1 MDSKEQGSSIDEKVD
16 NFGVEYRRLVDASCS
31 HDMQTELTE
40 AEILH
45 YYLDTAMAVV
55 RNAVSFMPS
64 ENIGPFLRSVG
75 QDISN
80 YLGRED
86 HLKFF
91 GEDEVKRYLEKGRQ
105 VADQVK
111 FVMQIKDS
119 SFNGEGT
126 LLSLVRHCEDTGAY
140 GRSLAYGMGFSAEE
154 AEEIFIAG
162 IIHDFG
168 KISVPDKII
177 AKPAALTEEERAKIT
192 PHPLYG
198 AQLLRDLGL
207 QRMADIVGAHHRY
220 YDGSGY
226 GLETTDPKDPR
237 YAILCLADAFDVI
250 ANGRPYKKGLGPE
263 GAMKIVQECSGT
275 QFHPEVVNT
284 AVKTG
289 CLVDEYKR
297 RAA

>member
-1 MDSKEQGSSIDEKVD
+1 MDSKNIGSSIDEKVKS
-16 NFGVEYRRLVDASCS
+16 FGAEYRRLVDASCS
-31 HDMQTELTE
+31 HDMQTEITE
-40 AEILH
+40 PEILH
-45 YYLDTAMAVV
+45 YFLDACIAVI
-55 RNAVSFMPS
+55 RNAVKFMS
-64 ENIGPFLRSVG
+64 AESAGIFLSSAG

-80 YLGRED
+80 YLGSES

-105 VADQVK
+105 VADQVR

-140 GRSLAYGMGFSAEE
+140 GRRLAYGVGFSSEE
-154 AEEIFIAG
+154 SEEIYIAG
-162 IIHDFG
+162 RVHDFG

-177 AKPAALTEEERAKIT
+177 AKPAALTEKERAKIT

-226 GLETTDPKDPR
+226 GIETTDSKDPR
-237 YAILCLADAFDVI
+237 YAILCIADAFDVI
-250 ANGRPYKKGLGPE
+250 SRGRPYKKGLGPE
-263 GAMKIVQECSGT
+263 GAMKVVQECSGT
-275 QFHPEVVNT
+275 QFHPDIVDM